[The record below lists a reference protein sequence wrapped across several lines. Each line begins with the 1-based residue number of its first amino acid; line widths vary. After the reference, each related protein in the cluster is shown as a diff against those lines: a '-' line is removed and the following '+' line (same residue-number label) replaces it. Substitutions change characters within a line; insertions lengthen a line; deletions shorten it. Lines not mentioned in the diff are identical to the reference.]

1 MKRQQESGQGMVL
14 YWAHHRVIT
23 ILRRKTD
30 CLPKNATKYEL
41 PNIKTK
47 NKCHRNQVCVLLTMK
62 GYLLKL
68 FLKPKFELVFEFD
81 GGNLQKEG

>member
-1 MKRQQESGQGMVL
+1 MGRSRD
-14 YWAHHRVIT
+14 AIAS
-23 ILRRKTD
+23 
-30 CLPKNATKYEL
+30 KNATKYEL

-68 FLKPKFELVFEFD
+68 FLETKFELVFEFD